1 MIELYTWG
9 TPNGRKVSIGLE
21 EMALPYSVFPINIG
35 KDDQFA
41 PEFLKISPNNK
52 IPAIKD
58 TDNGQTVFESA
69 AILIYLAEKTGKFL
83 PTGGPGRV
91 AVMEWLMWQ
100 MGGFGPM
107 LGQTHH
113 FHKFNPGVAP
123 YAEDRF
129 LNETKRLY
137 GVLDTRLGESTYVGG
152 DALSIAD
159 FAIWP
164 WAARAEWQS
173 VTFDNLP
180 NVARWYRELAARPG
194 FQKGFE
200 APPNGQSIPAL

>member
-9 TPNGRKVSIGLE
+9 TPNGRKVSIALE
-21 EMALPYSVFPINIG
+21 EMGLAYNVFPINIG
-35 KDDQFA
+35 KDEQFG
-41 PEFLKISPNNK
+41 PEFLAISPNNK

-69 AILIYLAEKTGKFL
+69 AILIYLAEKTGKFM
-83 PTGGPGRV
+83 PVDAPGRI

-137 GVLDTRLGESTYVGG
+137 GVLNKRLGETRYVGG

-173 VTFDNLP
+173 VTFDDLP

-194 FQKGFE
+194 FQKGYE
-200 APPNGQSIPAL
+200 VPPNGQTIPQL

>member
-1 MIELYTWG
+1 MIDLYTWG
-9 TPNGRKVSIGLE
+9 TPNGRKISIALE
-21 EMALPYSVFPINIG
+21 EMGLPYTVHPINIG

-41 PEFLKISPNNK
+41 PDFLKISPNNK
-52 IPAIKD
+52 IPAIVDHD
-58 TDNGQTVFESA
+58 TGQSVFESG
-69 AILIYLAEKTGKFL
+69 AILIYLAEKTAQFM
-83 PTGGPGRV
+83 PTVPAGRV
-91 AVMEWLMWQ
+91 AVLEWLMWQ

-113 FHKFNPGVAP
+113 FHKFNPSVAP

-129 LNETKRLY
+129 LGETKRLY
-137 GVLDTRLGESTYVGG
+137 GVLDQRLGEVAYVGG

-173 VTFDNLP
+173 VGFDDLP
-180 NVARWYRELAARPG
+180 NVARWYRKLAARPG
-194 FQKGFE
+194 FQAGYE
-200 APPNGQSIPAL
+200 VPPNGQTIPDL

>member
-1 MIELYTWG
+1 MIDLYTWG
-9 TPNGRKVSIGLE
+9 TPNGRKVSIALE
-21 EMALPYSVFPINIG
+21 EMGLEYHVHPINIG

-41 PEFLKISPNNK
+41 PDFLKIGPNNK
-52 IPAIKD
+52 IPAIVD
-58 TDNGQTVFESA
+58 NDNGQSVFESG
-69 AILIYLAEKTGKFL
+69 AILIYLAEKTGQFM
-83 PTGGPGRV
+83 PADPAGRV
-91 AVMEWLMWQ
+91 SVMEWLMWQ

-129 LNETKRLY
+129 LSETKRLY
-137 GVLDTRLGESTYVGG
+137 GVLDKRLGEVAYVGG

-173 VTFDNLP
+173 VTFDDLP
-180 NVARWYRELAARPG
+180 NVGRWYRELAARPG
-194 FQKGFE
+194 FQAGYE
-200 APPNGQSIPAL
+200 VPPNGQTIPVL

>member
-9 TPNGRKVSIGLE
+9 TPNGRKVSIALE
-21 EMALPYSVFPINIG
+21 EMALPYNVFPINIG
-35 KDDQFA
+35 KDEQFA

-58 TDNGQTVFESA
+58 TENGQTVFESA
-69 AILIYLAEKTGKFL
+69 AILIYLAEKTGAFM
-83 PTGGPGRV
+83 PSDAPGRI

-137 GVLDTRLGESTYVGG
+137 GVLDKRLGEAAYVGG

-173 VTFDNLP
+173 VTFDDLP

-194 FQKGFE
+194 FQKGYE
-200 APPNGQSIPAL
+200 VPPNGQTIPAL